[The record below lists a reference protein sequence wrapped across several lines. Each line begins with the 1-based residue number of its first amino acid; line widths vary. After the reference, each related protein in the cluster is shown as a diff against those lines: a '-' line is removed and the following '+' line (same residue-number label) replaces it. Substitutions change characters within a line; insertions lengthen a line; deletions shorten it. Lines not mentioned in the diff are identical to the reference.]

1 MGTLIAQRWHGN
13 NGALRARDR
22 RTGNFDAYVPHP
34 LSAWHP
40 LLTADT
46 AAFTAEAEQ
55 ELRST
60 ASVERFGF

>member
-1 MGTLIAQRWHGN
+1 MGRLITQRWHGN
-13 NGALRARDR
+13 AGALRARDR
-22 RTGNFDAYVPHP
+22 RAGTFDAYVPHP

-46 AAFTAEAEQ
+46 AAFTAEAEH

-60 ASVERFGF
+60 ASVERSGF